1 MTNLVSTRPDFSLT
15 VKVAMKILETIK
27 NKILVWRFQAI
38 IIVQHFLLSLKDLLM
53 VLQDD
58 LVTVVFSVCVRA
70 CGSGVA
76 QGESAGDEAVAGD
89 DVDGVG
95 GGGGAA
101 ATAQVLS
108 QVELPGGEVPR
119 LGAGQAL
126 HQGARPRAPRS
137 HSRAAAGRVLAPLVH
152 RAAPGVHE
160 EV

>member
-1 MTNLVSTRPDFSLT
+1 MVFQHHT
-15 VKVAMKILETIK
+15 
-27 NKILVWRFQAI
+27 ILVI
-38 IIVQHFLLSLKDLLM
+38 EEVILGIEV
-53 VLQDD
+53 
-58 LVTVVFSVCVRA
+58 
-70 CGSGVA
+70 GVGGGD
-76 QGESAGDEAVAGD
+76 GEGAAGGGHQAVAGD

-108 QVELPGGEVPR
+108 QVELAGGEVPR